1 MKSAGVKMRKIAIA
15 SVLGLA
21 LLIGMVTSAL
31 AITNGQTNRNEP
43 PMSAWWCLMMQMDLH
58 GTTCASGTTTEKLHC
73 MDLICQVINFMG
85 KH

>member
-1 MKSAGVKMRKIAIA
+1 MKSTGVKMRKIAIA

-43 PMSAWWCLMMQMDLH
+43 PYVGLVVFDDGDGPAWRYSVHLEQRL
-58 GTTCASGTTTEKLHC
+58 K
-73 MDLICQVINFMG
+73 NFTVWI
-85 KH
+85 